1 MDAVKFSSG
10 LDVPVDF
17 QARFAA
23 RRAAFLMG
31 PDHDHREQLADCGR
45 FPAERQGT
53 DRSSAFA
60 SHERGSST
68 ASLPD
73 CA

>member
-23 RRAAFLMG
+23 RRAAFLRG
-31 PDHDHREQLADCGR
+31 PDHDHRERFADCGR
-45 FPAERQGT
+45 FPAEGQGT
-53 DRSSAFA
+53 DRSSAVV
-60 SHERGSST
+60 S
-68 ASLPD
+68 
-73 CA
+73 